1 MLFKSGSIKLKKDEN
16 DVEYNKVTGF
26 FEFRGEYY
34 YRAKGVAA
42 RHLYD
47 EEKSFT
53 DKIKELYPE
62 EFDSITAKE
71 VSVLKVRPLHAVR

>member
-1 MLFKSGSIKLKKDEN
+1 MFKSNSIKLKKDKEEI
-16 DVEYNKVTGF
+16 EYGKVTGF
-26 FEFRGEYY
+26 FEFRGEFY

-42 RHLYD
+42 RNLYD

-62 EFDSITAKE
+62 EFKNIQAKE
-71 VSVLKVRPLHAVR
+71 VSVLKVRPMHVIK